1 MAQTQAL
8 VASASEA
15 YNEIAVGGCCR
26 NEKLQQYLEND
37 RRVLRFNTFWD
48 DHTKYGSR
56 KPLDLDMQRR
66 CLPFSSAT

>member
-1 MAQTQAL
+1 MPQTQTRACIL
-8 VASASEA
+8 EA

-37 RRVLRFNTFWD
+37 RKVLRFNTFWD

-56 KPLDLDMQRR
+56 KPLGLDVRDAS
-66 CLPFSSAT
+66 CLLLT